1 MLGGVEIDRETRAHA
16 KKMLEKAGNRES
28 RIGSR

>member
-16 KKMLEKAGNRES
+16 EQMLKRAQAP
-28 RIGSR
+28 